1 MAKFDWG
8 SYFEPTPKLFRK
20 IGDSF
25 LAVGSTI
32 SATTLIASLNVDDPK
47 VQKILT
53 IAGIGT
59 IILAAVGKF
68 LSNFFKDSDDVQ
80 P

>member
-8 SYFEPTPKLFRK
+8 SYFQPTPKLFRK

-32 SATTLIASLNVDDPK
+32 SATTLIASLNVEDVK

-53 IAGIGT
+53 TVT
-59 IILAAVGKF
+59 IVTVILTAVGKF
-68 LSNFFKDSDDVQ
+68 VSNFFKEDNDVQ
-80 P
+80 Q